1 MQLSEVGGELA
12 EERAAAALASERADA
27 EAAERLRVERDNRE
41 LLANNQRLQ
50 QVGDTNRIIRYIYH
64 ISLRCTDKLPYH
76 VFWDK
81 YIYSQYYSLFLSNM
95 DMEIN

>member
-1 MQLSEVGGELA
+1 MSIDHNANKTLCLLQLSEVGGELA

-50 QVGDTNRIIRYIYH
+50 QVGDTNK
-64 ISLRCTDKLPYH
+64 ISFFARR
-76 VFWDK
+76 
-81 YIYSQYYSLFLSNM
+81 NR
-95 DMEIN
+95 